1 MLFHRSEYLM
11 RKFEVAKG
19 FENQNINLP
28 KRSTAYSAGYD
39 IESAEDVIILPLKPS
54 GNKTTMI
61 KTGIKVQMNEGEYLA
76 VYPRSSIGVKNLA
89 LMPNSVGIIDRD
101 YYNNPD
107 NDGHIMVPLINLSE
121 NPIRIK
127 KGDRIAQ
134 GIFHQFLTVDDE
146 EAIDNVRS
154 GGFGSTGVN

>member
-1 MLFHRSEYLM
+1 
-11 RKFEVAKG
+11 
-19 FENQNINLP
+19 NINLP

-89 LMPNSVGIIDRD
+89 LMPNSVGIIDKD

-121 NPIRIK
+121 NPNRIK
-127 KGDRIAQ
+127 KG
-134 GIFHQFLTVDDE
+134 
-146 EAIDNVRS
+146 
-154 GGFGSTGVN
+154 

>member
-1 MLFHRSEYLM
+1 M
-11 RKFEVAKG
+11 RKFEVANG
-19 FENQNINLP
+19 FEDQNINLP

-76 VYPRSSIGVKNLA
+76 VYPRSSIGVKSLV
-89 LMPNSVGIIDRD
+89 LMPNSVGIIDKD

-134 GIFHQFLTVDDE
+134 GIFHQFLTVDNE
-146 EAIDNVRS
+146 EAVDNVRS